1 MSFFRKISISILIAS
16 LFILSCASTACNAN
30 EPSITIEPSDEV
42 AIYSAVIRQIYIE
55 EITFSG
61 SQPPA
66 LYIIRYTNDT
76 YGKPKVKSSE
86 PVFISETIQSEIT
99 TTLQDLP
106 TEIVWVN
113 SFDEVAKDSWGTVS
127 NGGAIIILGNIHLQ
141 GDDSVQILGSY
152 YMAGD
157 GGGGRMYILEYI
169 DGNFVVTQTQF
180 LWQS

>member
-1 MSFFRKISISILIAS
+1 MSFFRKISGMLLIAS
-16 LFILSCASTACNAN
+16 LFTLGCVSTACSAT
-30 EPSITIEPSDEV
+30 EPSITINQSDEV
-42 AIYSAVIRQIYIE
+42 AIYSAVIRQLYIG
-55 EITFSG
+55 EITYSG

-66 LYIIRYTNDT
+66 LYTIRYTDDT
-76 YGKPKVKSSE
+76 YGNPRVKASE
-86 PVFISETIQSEIT
+86 PVFISETMQSEIT
-99 TTLQDLP
+99 TALQDLP

-113 SFDEVAKDSWGTVS
+113 SSDEVAKDSWGTVS

-169 DGNFVVTQTQF
+169 DGNFVVTQAQF
-180 LWQS
+180 IWQS